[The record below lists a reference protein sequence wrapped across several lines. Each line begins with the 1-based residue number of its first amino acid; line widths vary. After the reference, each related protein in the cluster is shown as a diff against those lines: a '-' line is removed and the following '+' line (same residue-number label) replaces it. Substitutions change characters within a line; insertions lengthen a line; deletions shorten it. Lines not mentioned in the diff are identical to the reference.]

1 MTDNLITCPKC
12 KAPESCYT
20 QPVNEFHK
28 AYVCLSCG
36 FQTNDLMRENEF
48 NFEEYENELPELYR
62 DIKQTDEDGRV
73 WYPNVINIE
82 GKGTVFANGPSKDE
96 WEWSSI
102 KSVKLTKE
110 EKELPKFK
118 GKKYKSDS
126 KTLKSF
132 GKDYFEA
139 CDYIGF
145 FDIK

>member
-1 MTDNLITCPKC
+1 MKDKLSICPRC
-12 KAPESCYT
+12 GSDACYVT
-20 QPVNEFHK
+20 PVNEVKNNYF
-28 AYVCLSCG
+28 CFGCG
-36 FQTNDLMRENEF
+36 FQTNDLMREAEF

-62 DIKQTDEDGRV
+62 DIKQTDEEGRV

-82 GKGTVFANGPSKDE
+82 GKGTVFANGASKDE

-102 KSVKLTKE
+102 KSVELTEE

-139 CDYIGF
+139 CEYIGF
-145 FDIK
+145 YDIK